1 MLVNINCLIC
11 SVNIVLEYIKYR
23 AKAKGRHG
31 IHSPFVYKMV
41 DECFPTPISR
51 SDQKRLS
58 HRIRS
63 LANDPRTI
71 EVEDF
76 GAGSK
81 RLTKK
86 RKVSHILKVS
96 SSKGKYGR
104 LLYRL
109 SAYYRPKNILE
120 FGTSLGIGSA
130 HFALGNPQATITTVE
145 ACHSTREVALE
156 TFHQLHTPT
165 VHSVQATFDQFL
177 STVQPTQTDL
187 LFIDGHH
194 DGEALLHYMNR
205 LLPWTNEETLIVVD
219 DIRWSDSMLSAWKTL
234 CADSRFHVS
243 IDLFRMGILSR
254 RSGQEKE
261 HFVVSY

>member
-1 MLVNINCLIC
+1 M
-11 SVNIVLEYIKYR
+11 NIVLEYIKYR

-41 DECFPTPISR
+41 DECFRTPISPD
-51 SDQKRLS
+51 DQKRLS

-63 LANDPRTI
+63 LANDSRII

-81 RLTKK
+81 LLTKQ
-86 RKVSHILKVS
+86 RKLSDILKVS
-96 SSKGKYGR
+96 SSRGKYGR
-104 LLYRL
+104 LLYQL
-109 SAYYRPKNILE
+109 SAYYTPKKVLE

-130 HFALGNPQATITTVE
+130 HFALGHPQATITTVE
-145 ACHSTREVALE
+145 ACRSTREVALE
-156 TFHQLHTPT
+156 TFQQLHTTT
-165 VHSVQATFDQFL
+165 VDSVHATFDQFL
-177 STVQPTQTDL
+177 NDVPPTETDL

-194 DGEALLHYMNR
+194 DGEALLGYIER
-205 LLPWTNEETLIVVD
+205 LIPWTNEETLIVVD
-219 DIRWSDSMLSAWKTL
+219 DIRWSNSMFDAWQTL

-261 HFVVSY
+261 HFVLRY